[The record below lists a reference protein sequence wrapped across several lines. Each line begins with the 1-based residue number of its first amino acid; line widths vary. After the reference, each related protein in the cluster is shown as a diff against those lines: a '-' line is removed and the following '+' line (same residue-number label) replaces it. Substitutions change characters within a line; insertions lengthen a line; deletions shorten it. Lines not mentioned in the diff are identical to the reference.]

1 MAKKVNKKEPIL
13 GEQLS
18 KVETIVNQSLDDGNI
33 MVSIS
38 DDKKQ
43 LILEY
48 VKNKSISWEV
58 VLVVL
63 AFFAGNLV
71 GIWM

>member
-33 MVSIS
+33 AVSIS

-48 VKNKSISWEV
+48 IKNKSISWDV
-58 VLVVL
+58 VLVLL

>member
-18 KVETIVNQSLDDGNI
+18 KVETIVNQSIDGGNI
-33 MVSIS
+33 AVSIS
-38 DDKKQ
+38 NDEKQ

>member
-33 MVSIS
+33 AVSIS
-38 DDKKQ
+38 EDKKQ
-43 LILEY
+43 LILEHT
-48 VKNKSISWEV
+48 KNKSISWDV
-58 VLVVL
+58 VLVML

>member
-18 KVETIVNQSLDDGNI
+18 KVETIVNQSLDDCNI
-33 MVSIS
+33 AVSIS
-38 DDKKQ
+38 EDKKQ

-48 VKNKSISWEV
+48 VKNKSISWDI
-58 VLVVL
+58 VLVLL

>member
-1 MAKKVNKKEPIL
+1 MTKKVNKKEPIL

-33 MVSIS
+33 AVSIS
-38 DDKKQ
+38 EDKKQ
-43 LILEY
+43 LILEHT
-48 VKNKSISWEV
+48 KNKSISWEV
-58 VLVVL
+58 VLVLL

>member
-33 MVSIS
+33 AVSIS

-48 VKNKSISWEV
+48 VKNKSISWDI
-58 VLVVL
+58 VLVLL

>member
-1 MAKKVNKKEPIL
+1 MTKKVNKKEPIL

-33 MVSIS
+33 AVSIS
-38 DDKKQ
+38 EDKKQ

-48 VKNKSISWEV
+48 TKNKSISWEV
-58 VLVVL
+58 VLVLL

>member
-33 MVSIS
+33 AVSIS
-38 DDKKQ
+38 EDKKQ

-48 VKNKSISWEV
+48 TKNKSISWDV
-58 VLVVL
+58 VLVML

>member
-33 MVSIS
+33 AVSIS
-38 DDKKQ
+38 EDKKQ
-43 LILEY
+43 LILEHT
-48 VKNKSISWEV
+48 KNKSISWEV
-58 VLVVL
+58 VLVLL